1 MLREENKMKQKQ
13 KQSQKQTVI
22 VNVGIP
28 KKRGGKRG
36 TKKPSGGRHEAP
48 MVIQQII
55 PPIPMSV
62 QQTPQPDFASQFIK
76 ALASMG
82 EGIPAVKG
90 DKINPLI
97 TLNNPN
103 VARETMMMGNET
115 AKPVWKQEEDE
126 FNVKNLRDI
135 QQQMFKA
142 QEAMDGKQEAEK
154 SPYSYSKYGTP
165 ELSGTSTPGED
176 KWNIP
181 QFDFLKEQDAI
192 RIQKAREELGVAQ
205 YFPPKP
211 QYFAPAP
218 LLPSQ
223 PAQPA
228 ISLAIDRPM
237 SSAEAI
243 ALNGPPIGLPVAS
256 PIPPAEPKKPRGRPP
271 GSKSKPTM
279 EQMKKMDT
287 DQRKRQIENPNA

>member
-22 VNVGIP
+22 VNVGVP

-62 QQTPQPDFASQFIK
+62 QQTSQPDFASQFIK

-90 DKINPLI
+90 DKINPQI

-165 ELSGTSTPGED
+165 ELSGTATPGGG
-176 KWNIP
+176 NTP
-181 QFDFLKEQDAI
+181 FLI
-192 RIQKAREELGVAQ
+192 RLPSEPAQ
-205 YFPPKP
+205 PSM
-211 QYFAPAP
+211 A
-218 LLPSQ
+218 LPSQ
-223 PAQPA
+223 PAQPTL
-228 ISLAIDRPM
+228 SLGQDRAM

-243 ALNGPPIGLPVAS
+243 AISGPPIGLPVAS
-256 PIPPAEPKKPRGRPP
+256 PIPPAQLKKPRGRP
-271 GSKSKPTM
+271 
-279 EQMKKMDT
+279 KK
-287 DQRKRQIENPNA
+287 QEPALEINA